1 MAGDLENRVAIVT
14 GAGDIGGIGWETA
27 RVLAAAGAKV
37 VLADLPSTDLAGAA
51 AAIAEAGETAHRA
64 VDLADESSIKELIAF
79 AVERYGRLDILDN
92 NAAAV
97 SPNPFDDGHIADMST
112 KIWDLVHSVNAR
124 GTMLMCKHAIPHM
137 LAAGRGSIINITS
150 DTYVAGDDFPTA
162 YACSK
167 ATIPT
172 LSRYIA
178 AQYGLK
184 GIRCNTISPGLMK
197 SAKMVSTMP
206 PPVQEVFRQ
215 QTLVGRLGE
224 PRDIAEAVLFL
235 ASDRASFITG
245 EVIHV
250 NGGMLAHMPAMNAL
264 RQLQE
269 NFEA

>member
-1 MAGDLENRVAIVT
+1 MAGDLEGRVAIVT
-14 GAGDIGGIGWETA
+14 GAGDVGGIGWESA
-27 RVLAAAGAKV
+27 RLLAAAGAKV
-37 VLADLPSTDLAGAA
+37 VLADLPSMDLAGAA
-51 AAIAEAGETAHRA
+51 AAVTEVGEAAHRA

-79 AVERYGRLDILDN
+79 TVERFGRLDVLDN

-97 SPNPFDDGHIADMST
+97 SPIPFEDGHIADMTT
-112 KIWDLVHSVNAR
+112 KVWDLVHSVNAR

-137 LAAGRGSIINITS
+137 LAVGGGSIINITS
-150 DTYVAGDDFPTA
+150 DSYVGGDDFPTA

-178 AQYGLK
+178 TQYGLK
-184 GIRCNTISPGLMK
+184 GIRCNTISPGLMR
-197 SAKMVSTMP
+197 SAKMEATMP
-206 PPVQEVFRQ
+206 APVQEAFRQ
-215 QTLVGRLGE
+215 QTLVGRLGL

-250 NGGMLAHMPAMNAL
+250 NGGMLAHLPTMHAI

-269 NFEA
+269 NFES